1 MVYAIDRGANVALST
16 NKAAFHHTADAAALL
31 GLDVAVSGVLAG
43 GGWYTTAGVTVT
55 GKPGVTFE
63 TSVDGQPY
71 QVYTGTIAV
80 AGAGVHSVSVRGSD
94 GSTGGVIVPIDAT
107 PPSVAITV
115 PTNNSTLLKNQPVLA
130 SFSCADAGSGVASCA
145 GSFANGS
152 AIDTSVPGAKS
163 FQVVATDVAGNA
175 VTLTQPYAVSTCA
188 WGNTACDGIPDS
200 YKLQQACFQ
209 QYPLSQDISQLDT
222 DGDGLTNIQEF
233 GLGTN
238 PCKAD
243 TDGDGYTDGQ
253 EVAIGKNPLVFCG
266 IMRADVTH
274 DGQVSIIDIAA
285 VAQHFWQTVPPA
297 PAIDDMHR
305 DGVINALDL
314 SFMARWFGQS
324 VTQCP

>member
-1 MVYAIDRGANVALST
+1 MPAL
-16 NKAAFHHTADAAALL
+16 
-31 GLDVAVSGVLAG
+31 
-43 GGWYTTAGVTVT
+43 
-55 GKPGVTFE
+55 
-63 TSVDGQPY
+63 
-71 QVYTGTIAV
+71 
-80 AGAGVHSVSVRGSD
+80 R
-94 GSTGGVIVPIDAT
+94 
-107 PPSVAITV
+107 
-115 PTNNSTLLKNQPVLA
+115 
-130 SFSCADAGSGVASCA
+130 
-145 GSFANGS
+145 
-152 AIDTSVPGAKS
+152 
-163 FQVVATDVAGNA
+163 A

-200 YKLQQACFQ
+200 YKLQQVCFQ

-297 PAIDDMHR
+297 PAIDDMDR
-305 DGVINALDL
+305 DGVITILDL
-314 SFMARWFGQS
+314 AFMAKWFGQS